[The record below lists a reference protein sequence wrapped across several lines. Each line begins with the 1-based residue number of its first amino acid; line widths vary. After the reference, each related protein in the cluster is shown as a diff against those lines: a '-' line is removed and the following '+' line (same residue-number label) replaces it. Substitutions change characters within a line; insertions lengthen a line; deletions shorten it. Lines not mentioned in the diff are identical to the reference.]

1 MRIRSIAGWTLA
13 ALIVLV
19 SSAVPVWAF
28 TRPMLVPAGPEDPT
42 MVLVALGGAG
52 VAWQYFRSRVRK

>member
-1 MRIRSIAGWTLA
+1 MRLISVW
-13 ALIVLV
+13 ALGILVVL
-19 SSAVPVWAF
+19 SFSAVPIWAF
-28 TRPMLVPAGPEDPT
+28 TRPMLSIPEDPT